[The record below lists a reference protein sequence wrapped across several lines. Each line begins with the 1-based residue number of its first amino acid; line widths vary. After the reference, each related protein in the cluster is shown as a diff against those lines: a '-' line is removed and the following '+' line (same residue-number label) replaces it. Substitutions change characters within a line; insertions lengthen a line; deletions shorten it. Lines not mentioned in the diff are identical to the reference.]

1 MTPYSRDD
9 EDEDNL
15 TPGQRPFDPS
25 VPSPARMWN
34 YWVGGKDHF
43 AADRAS
49 AERIAEAIPGLPALA
64 KSVRAFLREIVYT
77 LAAEHGVRQF
87 LDIGTGLPT
96 ADNTHEVAQRAAPQ
110 SRIVYTDYDPSV
122 LAHARALLTSTAEG
136 RTAYVQADLRDTHDI
151 LKAAG
156 ETLDFSRPVAVLLMA
171 VLHFIPDEDDPY
183 LIVRKLMEATPAGSY
198 LVIVHA
204 PSDLF
209 PSDAIAEHNRRY
221 NTSGAERIRPRSQEE
236 VSRFFEGLELVPPG
250 LATLSDWLAS
260 SPFDTRGG
268 TAWAGVARK
277 P

>member
-1 MTPYSRDD
+1 MTPYTQDD
-9 EDEDNL
+9 AGEDNL
-15 TPGQRPFDPS
+15 TSSQRPFDPS

-43 AADRAS
+43 AADRAA
-49 AERIAEAIPGLPALA
+49 AERVAEALPALPALA
-64 KSVRAFLREIVYT
+64 KSVRAFLREIVHT
-77 LAAEHGVRQF
+77 LAAEHGVHQF

-96 ADNTHEVAQRAAPQ
+96 AHNTHEVAQRAVAR

-122 LAHARALLTSTAEG
+122 LAHARALLTSTPEG
-136 RTAYVQADLRDTHDI
+136 RTAYVQADLRDTGSI

-156 ETLDFSRPVAVLLMA
+156 ETLDFSRPVAVLLLA

-183 LIVRKLMEATPAGSY
+183 AIVRRLMEATAPGSY

-236 VSRFFEGLELVPPG
+236 VSRFFTGLELVPPG
-250 LATLSDWLAS
+250 LATLTDWLAS
-260 SPFDTRGG
+260 VPFDTGGG

-277 P
+277 R